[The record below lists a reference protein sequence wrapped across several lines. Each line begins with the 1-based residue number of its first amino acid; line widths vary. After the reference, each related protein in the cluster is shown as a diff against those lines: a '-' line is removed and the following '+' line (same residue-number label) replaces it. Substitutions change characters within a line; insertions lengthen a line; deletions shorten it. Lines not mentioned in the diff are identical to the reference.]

1 MENHNNTS
9 FSIEKK
15 VVLVKPSKTTPSHAL
30 SLSTIDNDLL
40 LRVLNQTIYV
50 YKSNNIIST
59 TQDHNDHERKI
70 DNKKTD
76 PASLIE
82 KALSDVLVFY
92 YPLAGMMKKQSD
104 GKLQINCNAIGV
116 PFLVANADCQLSSLD
131 YLHGIEVDVKTAQM
145 FLFDFPSDPNE
156 GEHPLVVQVTKFACG
171 GFTIGMGLSH
181 SICDGSGAAQ
191 FFRAMTELAS
201 GKSEPSIKP
210 VWERQKLVAK
220 APLGTPKF
228 IVDPASLAT
237 SPFLPT
243 DDILHACFNVNAES
257 IKRLRMDLIK
267 ECEGD
272 HVHQTQG
279 NFYFTTFEVLTAY
292 VWRSRFRAMKLS
304 PDAKTLICLAM
315 NIRSLLNPPLPDGYY
330 GNSFINAN
338 AVLTGKD
345 LNEKP
350 LSETAN
356 VIKECK
362 KSSSTNEYIYTT
374 LELLEREKELTVMLK
389 DVALAMTDC
398 RHLGL
403 FEDIDFGWGDPVNLV
418 LVPCD
423 DVDLCLFWPPN
434 NVDPSMKGGVRVHV
448 TLPRAAMPKFK
459 EEMDALKVQEDHND
473 NALEA

>member
-15 VVLVKPSKTTPSHAL
+15 EVVLVKPSKTTPSHAL

-40 LRVLNQTIYV
+40 LRVLHRFIYV
-50 YKSNNIIST
+50 YKSNNIFST
-59 TQDHNDHERKI
+59 AQEHNDHERKT
-70 DNKKTD
+70 DNKQTD

-92 YPLAGMMKKQSD
+92 YPLAGMMKMQSD

-131 YLHGIEVDVKTAQM
+131 YLDGIEVDVKTAQK

-156 GEHPLVVQVTKFACG
+156 GEHPLVIQVTKFACG

-191 FFRAMTELAS
+191 FFRAMAELAS

-210 VWERQKLVAK
+210 VWQRQKLVAK
-220 APLGTPKF
+220 APPGTPKF

-243 DDILHACFNVNAES
+243 DDILHAYFNVNAES

-279 NFYFTTFEVLTAY
+279 NFYFTTFEVLAAY

-304 PDAKTLICLAM
+304 PDAKTLICLVM
-315 NIRSLLNPPLPDGYY
+315 NIRRHLNPPLPDGYY

-338 AVLTGKD
+338 VVLTGKD

-350 LSETAN
+350 LSETAK

-374 LELLEREKELTVMLK
+374 LELLEREKELNVMLK
-389 DVALAMTDC
+389 DVALAVSDC
-398 RHLGL
+398 RNLGL
-403 FEDIDFGWGDPVNLV
+403 SEDIDFGWGDPVNLV
-418 LVPCD
+418 IVPCD

-434 NVDPSMKGGVRVHV
+434 NVDPSMKGGIRVHV

-459 EEMDALKVQEDHND
+459 EEMDALKVQEDHNG
-473 NALEA
+473 NAL